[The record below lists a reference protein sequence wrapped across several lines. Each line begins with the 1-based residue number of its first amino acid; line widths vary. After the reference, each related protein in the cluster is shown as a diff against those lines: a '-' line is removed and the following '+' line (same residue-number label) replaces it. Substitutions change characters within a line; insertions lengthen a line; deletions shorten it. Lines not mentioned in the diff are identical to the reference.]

1 MNYQASPETSF
12 NSQENQSTYIP
23 PSPSTDDITSCIHDW
38 RLEQLD
44 ASASTVEQYAG
55 RLFRFQTWCIMHAH
69 IARPASAETI
79 CEYLKSRSLEVQ
91 SNTLKSDVRAIRT
104 GHACCNLDDPT
115 QHTKIRKLAGYK
127 VGNHSDQSEP
137 KPSTAQI
144 IKLHPSRK
152 VLNDQYKSSGLSLLE
167 IDDLSENFR
176 NHALSANTI
185 KAYADRLNDFAAFCH
200 QHGLSPF
207 PASVDTVVR
216 FLTDYGTTRKPS
228 TLRQARSAIRY
239 IHKKKDISPLPTE
252 PEVVQEVL
260 DGHARQVGTAPDQ
273 KDPLSA
279 EDITRMSAKMDEEGG
294 AHALRDKAMLL
305 LAFSGAFR
313 RSEITRRVDH
323 DDMPKIYLAIE
334 DIKFTRHG
342 ANIMLRKSKTDQESE
357 GQEVFVTYSAN
368 PKTCAVLTLQEWI
381 EFLESKGIT
390 SGPLFRGMRP
400 TGDRAKGDA
409 KVKPNAMAPES
420 YVARLKLWS
429 KLAGIDP
436 ARIGGHSLRSGHVT
450 TAGTNGASPFSIAKQ
465 GRWKNLNTV
474 LGYFRTITAHKDNSS
489 SQLWK

>member
-1 MNYQASPETSF
+1 MNYQARPKTSF
-12 NSQENQSTYIP
+12 SSQARQTTYIP
-23 PSPSTDDITSCIHDW
+23 PSPSADDITSCILDW

-44 ASASTVEQYAG
+44 ASTSTVEQYAA
-55 RLFRFQTWCIMHAH
+55 RLFRFETWCITHGH

-91 SNTLKSDVRAIRT
+91 SDTLKSDVRAIRT
-104 GHACCNLDDPT
+104 GHACCNLNDPT
-115 QHTKIRKLAGYK
+115 QHPMIRNLAGYK
-127 VGNHSDQSEP
+127 VENHSDQSEP

-144 IKLHPSRK
+144 IKLPQSRQ
-152 VLNDQYKSSGLSLLE
+152 VLNTQYKSSGLSLLE

-185 KAYADRLNDFAAFCH
+185 KAYTERLNDFAAFCH
-200 QHGLSPF
+200 QHGLSPL
-207 PASVDTVVR
+207 PASVDTIVR
-216 FLTDYGTTRKPS
+216 FLTDYGITRKPS
-228 TLRQARSAIRY
+228 TLSQAKAAIRY
-239 IHKKKDISPLPTE
+239 VHKRKDVFPLPTDAKA
-252 PEVVQEVL
+252 VQEVI
-260 DGHARQVGTAPDQ
+260 DGHARQVGTAPNQ

-279 EDITRMSAKMDEEGG
+279 EDVTRMSAKMDEEGG
-294 AHALRDKAMLL
+294 AHALRDKSMLL

-381 EFLESKGIT
+381 EFLKSKGIT
-390 SGPLFRGMRP
+390 SGPLFRGMRH

-409 KVKPNAMAPES
+409 KIKPNAMAPES
-420 YVARLKLWS
+420 YVARLKLWC
-429 KLAGIDP
+429 KLVGIDP

-465 GRWKNLNTV
+465 GRWKSMDTV
-474 LGYFRTITAHKDNSS
+474 LRYFRTINAHKDNSS